1 MSLGRV
7 LESEGLLTLRVEQ
20 QHGQSQR
27 NPQKLRE
34 LHILALFFLGG
45 AHFSPFFSFTLPLPS
60 PSFLSLSKSYFP
72 IFTSRIGGSLSVR
85 SGRHTNSHDSPPP
98 RST

>member
-34 LHILALFFLGG
+34 LHILALFFGG
-45 AHFSPFFSFTLPLPS
+45 GHTFLPFFPLPFLYLLPLFSLFPS
-60 PSFLSLSKSYFP
+60 PTSPSSL
-72 IFTSRIGGSLSVR
+72 LE
-85 SGRHTNSHDSPPP
+85 
-98 RST
+98 